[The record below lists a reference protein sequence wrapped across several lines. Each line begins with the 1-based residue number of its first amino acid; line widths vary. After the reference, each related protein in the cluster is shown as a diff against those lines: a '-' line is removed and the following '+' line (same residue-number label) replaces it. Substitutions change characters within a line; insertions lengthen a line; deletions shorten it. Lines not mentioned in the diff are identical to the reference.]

1 MPRPTRSRSPSSADT
16 NDNVCDDD
24 CSLRE
29 AVYEADFAT
38 GTDTISFASGLS
50 GEITLDPLYG
60 PLFVGLYGSVN
71 VDGPGA
77 DVLSVSGDNQTAIFK
92 IFGFLTPDRTTTIS
106 GLTLKEGDAVAGG
119 TMGAG
124 AINNYSVSSSF
135 YDGNLAVAD
144 SVISD
149 NSGYL
154 GGGVANFG
162 DRARGREPDR
172 YEHRRD
178 RERCPG
184 FRWRHDLVRLWVTPP
199 RRSCPT
205 T

>member
-1 MPRPTRSRSPSSADT
+1 MSARRIRRDHQQAAARETRRIGRGTKLAVAAGAGIGATVLFAPVAQADTFTVTKLADT
-16 NDNVCDDD
+16 NDHVCDDD

-38 GTDTISFASGLS
+38 GTTTRSASPRAFLARSRSTPSS
-50 GEITLDPLYG
+50 GVRPSSL
-60 PLFVGLYGSVN
+60 GLYGSVN

-124 AINNYSVSSSF
+124 AINNYSVSSSL
-135 YDGNLAVAD
+135 YW
-144 SVISD
+144 
-149 NSGYL
+149 
-154 GGGVANFG
+154 
-162 DRARGREPDR
+162 RQPGRCR
-172 YEHRRD
+172 LRD
-178 RERCPG
+178 Q
-184 FRWRHDLVRLWVTPP
+184 
-199 RRSCPT
+199 
-205 T
+205 